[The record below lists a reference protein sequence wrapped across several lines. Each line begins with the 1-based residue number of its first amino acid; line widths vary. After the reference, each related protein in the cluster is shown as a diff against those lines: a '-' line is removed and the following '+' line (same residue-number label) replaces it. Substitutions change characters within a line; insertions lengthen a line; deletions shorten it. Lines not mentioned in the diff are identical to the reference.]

1 MKIKNTDTK
10 LQIKTIID
18 KNETSKKLQDLLP
31 PKIKKITF
39 QKSPTINLI

>member
-1 MKIKNTDTK
+1 MKIKNTETK
-10 LQIKTIID
+10 IQIKPIID
-18 KNETSKKLQDLLP
+18 KNDTSKKLQDLLP

>member
-10 LQIKTIID
+10 MTIKPIID
-18 KNETSKKLQDLLP
+18 KNETSKKLQNLLP

-39 QKSPTINLI
+39 QKSPTINIT